1 MMQLHLYYVKMENV
15 GYNMK
20 TPNLKFILETI
31 LEDKPKPMSREE
43 KQQFVQ
49 EVANFSAL
57 GDSVY
62 GKGDLEEIV
71 ERVKKIVEG
80 ADRIM
85 TEGDDW
91 FSNQA
96 LKKENKRMHEDYK
109 EFAETAMQLKE
120 AQQRMSLAYENIGNH
135 LNRFFDVG

>member
-1 MMQLHLYYVKMENV
+1 MGNV
-15 GYNMK
+15 GYNMR

-31 LEDKPKPMSREE
+31 LEDRPKPMTREE

-57 GDSVY
+57 GESVY

-71 ERVKKIVEG
+71 QRVKNIVER

-85 TEGDDW
+85 TESEDMI
-91 FSNQA
+91 SNVGM
-96 LKKENKRMHEDYK
+96 KKVNKRMYEDYRDF
-109 EFAETAMQLKE
+109 EAAARELKE
-120 AQQRMSLAYENIGNH
+120 AQDRMSMCYENIGQH
-135 LNRFFDVG
+135 LNRYFDVN

>member
-1 MMQLHLYYVKMENV
+1 MR
-15 GYNMK
+15 
-20 TPNLKFILETI
+20 TPNLKFILETMMQ
-31 LEDKPKPMSREE
+31 DQPAPMS
-43 KQQFVQ
+43 VQ
-49 EVANFSAL
+49 EKRAFREAVANFTAMS
-57 GDSVY
+57 DSVY
-62 GKGDLEEIV
+62 GKGDIDEIV
-71 ERVKKIVEG
+71 ERVKKIVDG

-120 AQQRMSLAYENIGNH
+120 AQQRMALAYENIGNH